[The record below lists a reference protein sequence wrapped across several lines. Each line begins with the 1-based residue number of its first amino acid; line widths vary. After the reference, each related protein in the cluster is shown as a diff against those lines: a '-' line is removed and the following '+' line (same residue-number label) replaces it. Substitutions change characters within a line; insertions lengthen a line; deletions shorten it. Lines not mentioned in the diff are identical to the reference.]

1 MSESPSL
8 VISQE
13 DFQKITAILSNARF
27 EIAELLEEELS
38 RAQLVP
44 ADQIPADTVS
54 MGSQVTFVDLDR
66 NEEYTTT
73 LVYPHESE
81 IQQHKVSILAPVGAA
96 LIGLRVGQTI
106 NWPLK
111 NMKVRRLKVTAVF
124 PANQK

>member
-1 MSESPSL
+1 MSEAPPL

-13 DFQKITAILSNARF
+13 DFEKITAILFNARF

-38 RAQLVP
+38 RAKLVP
-44 ADQIPADTVS
+44 ASEVPADTVG
-54 MGSQVTFVDLDR
+54 MGSQVTFVDLDS

-73 LVYPHESE
+73 LVYPHESD
-81 IQQHKVSILAPVGAA
+81 IQQNKVSILAPIGAA

-111 NMKVRRLKVTAVF
+111 NMKVRRLKVTAVSF
-124 PANQK
+124 SAN